1 MFFFSKPKA
10 NLADLIPDGYVDIH
24 SHLLPGIDDGAK
36 NPEHSLKLIRSL
48 KEYGFTEFIATPH
61 VLTDIWDNTS
71 EGITATLQSTK
82 PFLTENGIIN
92 PFRAAAEYIMD
103 EAFSNL
109 FKSQPLLTL
118 KDNYVLVEMSYL
130 NAPIQLYDILYDLQ
144 VAGYKPVLAHPER
157 YLFYHRKFEEYSRL
171 KKAGCKFQINLLS
184 TTGYYGREVLEAA
197 QRLLDED
204 MIDFAGSDTHHERH
218 VEAYKN
224 KVQLKKTDKLV
235 AALKNNTLFK
245 F

>member
-10 NLADLIPDGYVDIH
+10 NLADLIPEGYVDIH

-36 NPEHSLKLIRSL
+36 NPEHSLKLIKSL
-48 KEYGFTEFIATPH
+48 KEYGFSEFIATPH
-61 VLTDIWDNTS
+61 VLTDIWDNTK
-71 EGITATLQSTK
+71 EGITATLESTK
-82 PFLTENGIIN
+82 PFLTENGITN

-109 FKSQPLLTL
+109 FKSQSLLTL

-157 YLFYHRKFEEYSRL
+157 YLFYHRKFDEYSRL
-171 KKAGCKFQINLLS
+171 KKAGCQFQINLLS
-184 TTGYYGREVLEAA
+184 TTGYYGKEVLEAA

-218 VEAYKN
+218 IEAYKN

-235 AALKNNTLFK
+235 AALKNNALFSS
-245 F
+245 